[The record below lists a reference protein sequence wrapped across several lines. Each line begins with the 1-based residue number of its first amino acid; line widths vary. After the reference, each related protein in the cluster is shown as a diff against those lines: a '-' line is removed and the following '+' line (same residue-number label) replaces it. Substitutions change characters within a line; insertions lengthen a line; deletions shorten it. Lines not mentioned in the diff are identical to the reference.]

1 MQKEIFF
8 TPEEMQIIRVCLH
21 NAPIPYDQGEG
32 AKELKALQE
41 KVGPP
46 ISREEEGEVLE
57 NVIWSSIN
65 EQCRIRSCL
74 LDNTST
80 LSFNKIRSV

>member
-1 MQKEIFF
+1 MQKEVFF

-32 AKELKALQE
+32 AKKLKVLQE

-46 ISREEEGEVLE
+46 IERKVEGEILVDYDLG
-57 NVIWSSIN
+57 VY
-65 EQCRIRSCL
+65 Q
-74 LDNTST
+74 
-80 LSFNKIRSV
+80 

>member
-32 AKELKALQE
+32 AKELKVLQE

-46 ISREEEGEVLE
+46 KLRNGKGE
-57 NVIWSSIN
+57 
-65 EQCRIRSCL
+65 
-74 LDNTST
+74 T
-80 LSFNKIRSV
+80 LVECDLTRYDHE

>member
-8 TPEEMQIIRVCLH
+8 TPEEMQIIRVCLN

-32 AKELKALQE
+32 AKELKVLQE

-46 ISREEEGEVLE
+46 RSRNGKGE
-57 NVIWSSIN
+57 
-65 EQCRIRSCL
+65 
-74 LDNTST
+74 T
-80 LSFNKIRSV
+80 LVECDLTRYNHE

>member
-21 NAPIPYDQGEG
+21 NAAIPYDKGDG
-32 AKELKALQE
+32 AKELKVLQE

-46 ISREEEGEVLE
+46 ISKKCEGEILVECDLE
-57 NVIWSSIN
+57 
-65 EQCRIRSCL
+65 
-74 LDNTST
+74 
-80 LSFNKIRSV
+80 KY

>member
-21 NAPIPYDQGEG
+21 CLHNAPIPYDQGEG
-32 AKELKALQE
+32 AKELKVLQE

-46 ISREEEGEVLE
+46 ISRKGEGEILVECDLE
-57 NVIWSSIN
+57 
-65 EQCRIRSCL
+65 QYQ
-74 LDNTST
+74 
-80 LSFNKIRSV
+80 